1 MELGWKMLLLVSL
14 ERVFVVFGE
23 SARVVLDEA
32 GQSVYLFVGRGLS
45 ERVGERVDRLVEN
58 AVVGLGVD
66 LEGALQFEGGHLLLL
81 NQSAENGQLDHVA
94 QVELRVPRLALQLEL
109 DLAQLEVA
117 QKAALGRWLAD
128 EVVGDV
134 EEADRLVVVVDG
146 QVERLSVAAHER
158 DALPRVPAL
167 LLPAV
172 LRPKVRPH
180 RRRRALRVVRVVEL
194 SVQLELP
201 PQNSSML
208 FEVVGAAAVDHAG
221 EF

>member
-146 QVERLSVAAHER
+146 QVERLAVAAHER

>member
-66 LEGALQFEGGHLLLL
+66 LEGALQVEGGHLLLL

-146 QVERLSVAAHER
+146 QVERLAVAAHER